1 MVILDSV
8 YRVFKRLEVCSDY
21 RIFTPSYKYRGKTPL
36 IPPVNTGE
44 YEDGFILSGFPSFYL
59 VGNAKLVF
67 SVHLNWNHHSQLL
80 QRRCCLT
87 FD

>member
-44 YEDGFILSGFPSFYL
+44 YEVVFILKGFASF
-59 VGNAKLVF
+59 
-67 SVHLNWNHHSQLL
+67 
-80 QRRCCLT
+80 
-87 FD
+87 